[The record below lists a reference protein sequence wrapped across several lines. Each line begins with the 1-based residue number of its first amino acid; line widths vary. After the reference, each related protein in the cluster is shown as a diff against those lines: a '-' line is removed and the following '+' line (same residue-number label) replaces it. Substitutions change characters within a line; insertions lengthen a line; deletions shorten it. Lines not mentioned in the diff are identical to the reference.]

1 MKKAFYMMAAAA
13 IALSSCSS
21 EETTDVAKSSA
32 ITFRPTVSFNSRGA
46 ELTQTSIQE
55 MWVSGFKADNSLYF
69 DFLHYKRGTGT
80 DGFASEGI
88 GMPWEKG
95 ATYTFVGI
103 SPAIDNWATKDNR
116 NITSTSASFTGVTPN
131 EDIALQKDLV
141 IGTAVGSESTQ
152 GTVTGG
158 VEINLNHILS
168 QVRILVKNQNANLV
182 YSISGIRIAS
192 VSPSGD
198 FTYAMKNG
206 NGTPTWS
213 NQNKTFCT
221 YEKTFTPIELD
232 GTSADPVDL
241 TEKIGGEGCGAM
253 LIPQTRTPWN
263 GKKIAADA
271 PYDNGAYIS
280 ILLSVRTKAGDI
292 IYPKNQADPAVHA
305 WAAVSIP
312 ADADKATFDWKI
324 SNKYLYTL
332 DLSTGCGKVDPVKP
346 NPGPDTIVPDTDKG
360 DNIFGETIK
369 FIVKV
374 ADWTKNEVG
383 INGSRPANN

>member
-32 ITFRPTVSFNSRGA
+32 ITFRPTVSFNSRGT
-46 ELTQTSIQE
+46 ELTQTNIQE
-55 MWVSGFKADNSLYF
+55 MWVSGFRADNSLYF

-95 ATYTFVGI
+95 ATYTFLGI
-103 SPAIDNWATKDNR
+103 SPAIDNWADKDNR
-116 NITSTSASFTGVTPN
+116 TITSSSAKFTGITPN
-131 EDIALQKDLV
+131 TDIAKQNDLV
-141 IGTAVGSESTQ
+141 IGTAVGSETTQ
-152 GTVTGG
+152 GAVTGG

-168 QVRILVKNQNANLV
+168 QVRILVKNQNTNLI

-198 FTYAMKNG
+198 FTYEMKNG
-206 NGTPTWS
+206 NGTPKWE
-213 NQNKTFCT
+213 NQSQNFYT
-221 YEKTFTPIELD
+221 YEKTFTPFELD
-232 GTSADPVDL
+232 GTSADAVDL
-241 TEKIGGEGCGAM
+241 TEKIGGVGCGAM

-263 GKKIAADA
+263 GAKITENAA
-271 PYDNGAYIS
+271 YDNGAYIS

-292 IYPKNQADPAVHA
+292 IYPKNQTDPAVHA

-312 ADADKATFDWKI
+312 ADANKGTFDWNI

-332 DLSTGCGKVDPVKP
+332 DLSTGCGKVDPVNP

-374 ADWTKNEVG
+374 VDWTKNEVG

>member
-13 IALSSCSS
+13 IALSSCSA
-21 EETTDVAKSSA
+21 EETTDVAKSAS
-32 ITFRPTVSFNSRGA
+32 ITFRPTVGLNSRGV
-46 ELTQTSIQE
+46 ELTQNNIQN
-55 MWVSGFKADNSLYF
+55 MWVSGFRADNTLYF
-69 DFLHYKRGTGT
+69 DFLQYNRGTGT
-80 DGFASEGI
+80 SGFASEGI

-103 SPAIDNWATKDNR
+103 SPAIENWAAENNR
-116 NITSTSASFTGVTPN
+116 TITSASAAFTGVTPAT
-131 EDIALQKDLV
+131 DIASQKDLV
-141 IGTAVGSESTQ
+141 IGTAVASESSQ

-158 VEINLNHILS
+158 VQINLNHILS
-168 QVRILVKNQNANLV
+168 QVRILVKNQNTNLI
-182 YSISGIRIAS
+182 YSIAGIRIAS

-213 NQNKTFCT
+213 KQSQEYCNYEATF
-221 YEKTFTPIELD
+221 EPIELN
-232 GTSADPVDL
+232 GTSDKAVDL
-241 TEKIGGEGCGAM
+241 TEKIGGVGCGAM
-253 LIPQTRTPWN
+253 LVPQTRTPWN
-263 GKKIAADA
+263 GKKITEEAK
-271 PYDNGAYIS
+271 YDNGAYIS

-292 IYPKNQADPAVHA
+292 IYPKNQKDPAVRA
-305 WAAVSIP
+305 WAAVSVP
-312 ADADKATFDWKI
+312 ADAGNTTFDWKV

-374 ADWTKNEVG
+374 LGWNDNTVD
-383 INGSRPANN
+383 INGSRPGNQ